1 MIAVPKRAP
10 RYHQQLIH
18 IKTQSMSWSV
28 KKCQSAAHTMFSQR
42 TAQVHRNGVTSGKIL
57 RKPSV
62 LDNTISRHL
71 STMSN
76 KATTMAIPSMV
87 NSRRINSI
95 RSRRVSASML
105 MKPLFIREI
114 RTGLDRDT
122 TMTSCRISSPPI
134 ILPFLHQLSG
144 TTRNTRRSS
153 IMIITGAVWVA
164 TMWRMRISIISIHTS
179 LCLGPSQVKLLQPKE
194 SHS

>member
-1 MIAVPKRAP
+1 
-10 RYHQQLIH
+10 
-18 IKTQSMSWSV
+18 MSWSV

-42 TAQVHRNGVTSGKIL
+42 TGQVHLNGVTSGKIP

-76 KATTMAIPSMV
+76 KATAMAIPSMA
-87 NSRRINSI
+87 NSRRTNSI
-95 RSRRVSASML
+95 RSRRVNASML

-122 TMTSCRISSPPI
+122 TMIFCRISFPPI
-134 ILPFLHQLSG
+134 IQPFLHQPSG

-153 IMIITGAVWVA
+153 ITIIIGAVWVA
-164 TMWRMRISIISIHTS
+164 MM
-179 LCLGPSQVKLLQPKE
+179 
-194 SHS
+194 